1 MSGFDINWSL
11 AGRGGGMNAL
21 AAFQQGVKIGE
32 DIKMRGALRDL
43 ARDPNATAPIESIMQ
58 INPEMAFRLSER
70 QRQSRTNALLGDVFG
85 NPTPTHAAPQ
95 GQSLPTVPPTRA
107 TMGGDGLAPPFAAP
121 TMAPAGGAAG
131 APATV
136 VDPARLP
143 PRTDGVRINQDALR
157 KLYAVDPQT
166 AFQIQN
172 HVYSADAA
180 AFKRMQ
186 NNGEVMARAARR
198 LMNVQPGEGEDVM
211 AARQREFQ
219 ALAPQL
225 VQMGIPAE
233 VLGQADLSDAG
244 LGRYLDLGQTIATLT
259 DDDRAD
265 RSLDWRI
272 EDDRTD
278 NARADRN
285 TDSLISDRAERR
297 RLTARGQDVASR
309 DRRYSTDRSS
319 SDRRRGQDVTDKRI
333 REGFGASGGRRGG
346 KPPATLPRIATK
358 AEYDRLPKGAEYIN
372 PNGERMRKK

>member
-11 AGRGGGMNAL
+11 AGRDGGMNAL

-58 INPEMAFRLSER
+58 INPEMAFRLSDR
-70 QRQSRTNALLGDVFG
+70 QRQNRTNALLGDVFG
-85 NPTPTHAAPQ
+85 TPPPAAPQ
-95 GQSLPTVPPTRA
+95 GQPLPADPPTRA
-107 TMGGDGLAPPFAAP
+107 TMGGDGLAPPSAAP
-121 TMAPAGGAAG
+121 TVAPAGVAAG
-131 APATV
+131 APATM
-136 VDPARLP
+136 VDPSRLP

-157 KLYAVDPQT
+157 KLYAVDPKT

-233 VLGQADLSDAG
+233 TLGQADLSDAG
-244 LGRYLDLGQTIATLT
+244 LSRYFDLGQTIATLT

-265 RSLDWRI
+265 RSLDWRM
-272 EDDRTD
+272 EDDRAD

-285 TDSLISDRAERR
+285 TDSLVSDRVARR
-297 RLTARGQDVASR
+297 GLTARGQDVASR
-309 DRRYSTDRSS
+309 DRRYSTDRTS
-319 SDRRRGQDVTDKRI
+319 SDRRRGQDVTDKRM
-333 REGFGASGGRRGG
+333 REGFGSSGGRRGG
-346 KPPATLPRIATK
+346 KAPATLPRIATK
-358 AEYDRLPKGAEYIN
+358 AEYDRLPKGSEYIN